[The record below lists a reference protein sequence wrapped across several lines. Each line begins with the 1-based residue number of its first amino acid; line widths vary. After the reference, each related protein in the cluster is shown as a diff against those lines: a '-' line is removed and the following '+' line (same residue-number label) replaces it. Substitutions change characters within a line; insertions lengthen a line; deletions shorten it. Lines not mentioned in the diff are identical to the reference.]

1 MAETGEIAIML
12 EREREEGSPNKDVG
26 LVLDLKLWDQL

>member
-12 EREREEGSPNKDVG
+12 EHEREEESSNKDVG
-26 LVLDLKLWDQL
+26 LVLDLKLWD